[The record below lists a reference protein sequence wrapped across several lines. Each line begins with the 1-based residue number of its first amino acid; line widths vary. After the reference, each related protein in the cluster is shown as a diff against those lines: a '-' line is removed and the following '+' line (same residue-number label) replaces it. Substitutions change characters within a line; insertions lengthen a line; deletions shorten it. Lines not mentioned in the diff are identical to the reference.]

1 MKVFVQRKIC
11 EEKKNLTEKERNK
24 GYEKY
29 LSEKRVGKKSRKNLK
44 GRKMAKK
51 KEEIIKKKK
60 NYANIKNLR

>member
-1 MKVFVQRKIC
+1 M
-11 EEKKNLTEKERNK
+11 TEKERNK

-44 GRKMAKK
+44 GRKMTKK
-51 KEEIIKKKK
+51 KEEIIKK

>member
-1 MKVFVQRKIC
+1 M
-11 EEKKNLTEKERNK
+11 TEKERNK

-60 NYANIKNLR
+60 KNYANIKNLR

>member
-1 MKVFVQRKIC
+1 M
-11 EEKKNLTEKERNK
+11 TEKERNK

-51 KEEIIKKKK
+51 KEEIIKKGKKRQKKKRKKKKKKK

>member
-1 MKVFVQRKIC
+1 M
-11 EEKKNLTEKERNK
+11 TEKERNK

-60 NYANIKNLR
+60 KITRILKIFVKDS